1 MKNNNQGFTLLEV
14 MIAVIIFMLVAVA
27 ATDVASQS
35 ADGILRMTDKTLAQ
49 MVAENRYNKIKI
61 AGGLPAKG
69 ITRDTVELA
78 DREWHITTEVED
90 HDFKMPI
97 PDTRKIE
104 IRVAY
109 ANDKENPVFSY
120 IGYMGKY

>member
-109 ANDKENPVFSY
+109 ASDKENPVFSY
-120 IGYMGKY
+120 VGYMGKY